1 MSPLPGW
8 YPDPAAPDTQRYWD
22 GEQWI
27 GEALAVDAVPPPGPP
42 PVAPPAPAVPAP
54 ANDPTAAP
62 APAGSGKPSA
72 AGWARP
78 TPPAGGEASGRPAE
92 PRRLPW
98 AQPGSPPGSR
108 PPGPTLP
115 PLPPGHIRLPG
126 SAVAIPIDTSRLAPV
141 GRRLV
146 ARLIDIAAVF
156 LLCAIVNGYFWYRF
170 AQEVRPALADVMTGK
185 ETLSLSPEASRLNW
199 IIFVL
204 TIGLWFAYEVP
215 AIANSGQTLGK
226 RIMGI
231 RVIRVLDD
239 EVLSFGQSIR
249 RWLILMLPSP
259 AVSFVCGLPLQL
271 ADLLW
276 CLWDK
281 PARQCLHDKAVTSI
295 VVRAQ
300 PAPGPAE
307 PPWTSTASS
316 DKPQ

>member
-27 GEALAVDAVPPPGPP
+27 GEALAVDAIPPPGPP

-54 ANDPTAAP
+54 ANDPTTPSAP
-62 APAGSGKPSA
+62 ASSGWS
-72 AGWARP
+72 RP
-78 TPPAGGEASGRPAE
+78 TPPAGGQASGPEPA
-92 PRRLPW
+92 RMPW

-108 PPGPTLP
+108 QPEPALP

-156 LLCAIVNGYFWYRF
+156 GLCAIVNGYFWYRF

-239 EVLSFGQSIR
+239 EMLSFGQSIR

-300 PAPGPAE
+300 SVPGPAE
-307 PPWTSTASS
+307 PPWTSSAT
-316 DKPQ
+316 DGKPQ